1 MDDSS
6 IERLRDE
13 LLLLFQENLERL
25 EKQVFMGIT
34 PEEFRQQKERLER
47 IREVSA
53 ELLGALERTL
63 P

>member
-13 LLLLFQENLERL
+13 LLRLFQENLERL
-25 EKQVFMGIT
+25 EKRVFVGIT
-34 PEEFRQQKERLER
+34 PEELRQQKEGLER

-53 ELLGALERTL
+53 DLLEALKRDL

>member
-13 LLLLFQENLERL
+13 LLRLFQQNIERL

-34 PEEFRQQKERLER
+34 PEEFRQQKEELER

-53 ELLGALERTL
+53 ALLEALKRTL

>member
-13 LLLLFQENLERL
+13 LLRLFQENLERL

-34 PEEFRQQKERLER
+34 PEEFRQQKEGLER

-53 ELLGALERTL
+53 ELLAALKRT
-63 P
+63 PP

>member
-13 LLLLFQENLERL
+13 LLRLFQENLERL

-34 PEEFRQQKERLER
+34 PAEFRQQKEGLER

-53 ELLGALERTL
+53 DLLDALKRTL